1 MPNVIF
7 IDASGKSKNIDCTV
21 GTSLMKSAQL
31 NGVSGIYAECG
42 GQQMCATCHI
52 YVAEDFLHTLPEISV
67 DEDEMLEAT
76 ASDRLPNSRLSCA
89 IIVKPEHE
97 NMVIHLPKFQR

>member
-1 MPNVIF
+1 MPNVTF
-7 IDASGKSKNIDCTV
+7 IDANGNSKTIDCVV

-31 NGVSGIYAECG
+31 NSISGIYAECG
-42 GQQMCATCHI
+42 GQQMCATCHV
-52 YVAEDFLHTLPEISV
+52 YVAEEFLSTMPTVSV

-89 IIVKPEHE
+89 IIIRPEHE
-97 NMVIHLPKFQR
+97 NLIVHLPKLQR

>member
-1 MPNVIF
+1 MPNVTF
-7 IDASGKSKNIDCTV
+7 IDANGNSKTIDCVV

-31 NGVSGIYAECG
+31 NGISGIYAECG
-42 GQQMCATCHI
+42 GQQMCATCHV
-52 YVAEDFLHTLPEISV
+52 YVAEDFLETMPAVSV

-89 IIVKPEHE
+89 IIIKPEHE
-97 NMVIHLPKFQR
+97 SLVVHLPKFQR

>member
-7 IDASGKSKNIDCTV
+7 IDANGKSRTIDCTV

-31 NGVSGIYAECG
+31 HGISGIYAECG
-42 GQQMCATCHI
+42 GQKMCATCHV
-52 YVAEDFLHTLPEISV
+52 YVAKEFLDTLPEISV

-89 IIVKPEHE
+89 IIIKPEHD
-97 NMVIHLPKFQR
+97 NLVVHLPKLQR

>member
-7 IDASGKSKNIDCTV
+7 IDAAGKSKTIDCAV

-31 NGVSGIYAECG
+31 NGISGIYAECG

-52 YVAEDFLHTLPEISV
+52 YVAEEFRNTMPEVSV

-89 IIVKPEHE
+89 IIVTPEHE
-97 NMVIHLPKFQR
+97 NLVVHLPKYQR